1 MANSYQRYKTL
12 TDKELE
18 TEEVRR
24 LDLGIYEIEW
34 GLDNS
39 FNWVCKEQDEKQT
52 IARHNERIICT
63 MALINIEYKDHFLT
77 VDLEHAIQIS
87 NNKDGRLVKRLN
99 GHTGKVIGL
108 IELPNGNLLSVSL
121 DGTIKHWDM
130 RSYKCIATIEADVSC
145 LDDVDFANAKTL
157 IIKNKL
163 DTKIWRLTG
172 ELLAELT
179 GFTKTVEYIK
189 WFKSD
194 TWIVKP
200 ENENPSQWSAKG
212 ELIHQYKFSFSPRT
226 DVLELDNL
234 QLLIKD
240 THNILQLWSKDG
252 ELLEKHVKD
261 VGITDYF
268 DKLVTASKE
277 SESWIESHASTDDY
291 PLTCNSFEFGDF
303 HLKSG
308 KKEIENQELL
318 FKKSSGNRIIWDFF
332 YRPIE
337 RNIKTALKE
346 NIDLARQAE
355 EELTLQKS
363 KTEKSIEKHRSKR
376 KFAKFTAL
384 FFFFLAITLG
394 GIGVVALFLTDNF
407 DMLVKSISPIVDKM
421 LESKN
426 TLKHIKLLDLQIIFA
441 IGTGAL
447 LFISLLWFIRNR
459 RQKSKQFKN
468 VGNLSLIEVM
478 LTTYGN
484 LIETIKTHRSEILNN
499 LPSHQDNELFSGVKI
514 NKLIEQKIE
523 NEIQQAAMQECN
535 IDQSDI
541 TYQRSDGQ
549 KSESIVL
556 QDWSYIQE
564 NSHPRLNKQN
574 EQAVRFDSNGQ
585 LVCAVRS
592 IQYIFLT
599 KEKVDVFST
608 YYDFIADKYIGRES
622 NSFYYKDVS
631 NVTRKDVHR
640 NRFGQE
646 LTGSEITLSV
656 TSGAKISLTLM
667 NDESIREFSETLAEN
682 DAHSIE
688 QDTAGGIAAVKE
700 RLAVESEEL
709 TVYYQAEI
717 ARAKEANKSE
727 LVKLLDI
734 TQQKLMSYIEDQC
747 DIAKNY
753 DRGDSIA
760 KSQSKDSLVDLAYKN
775 IRTQIE
781 SHKRSEAVL
790 S

>member
-52 IARHNERIICT
+52 IARHNERIIGT

-87 NNKDGRLVKRLN
+87 SNKDGRLVKRLN

-268 DKLVTASKE
+268 DKLVTASK
-277 SESWIESHASTDDY
+277 
-291 PLTCNSFEFGDF
+291 
-303 HLKSG
+303 
-308 KKEIENQELL
+308 
-318 FKKSSGNRIIWDFF
+318 
-332 YRPIE
+332 
-337 RNIKTALKE
+337 
-346 NIDLARQAE
+346 
-355 EELTLQKS
+355 
-363 KTEKSIEKHRSKR
+363 
-376 KFAKFTAL
+376 
-384 FFFFLAITLG
+384 
-394 GIGVVALFLTDNF
+394 
-407 DMLVKSISPIVDKM
+407 
-421 LESKN
+421 
-426 TLKHIKLLDLQIIFA
+426 
-441 IGTGAL
+441 
-447 LFISLLWFIRNR
+447 
-459 RQKSKQFKN
+459 
-468 VGNLSLIEVM
+468 
-478 LTTYGN
+478 
-484 LIETIKTHRSEILNN
+484 
-499 LPSHQDNELFSGVKI
+499 
-514 NKLIEQKIE
+514 
-523 NEIQQAAMQECN
+523 
-535 IDQSDI
+535 
-541 TYQRSDGQ
+541 
-549 KSESIVL
+549 
-556 QDWSYIQE
+556 
-564 NSHPRLNKQN
+564 
-574 EQAVRFDSNGQ
+574 
-585 LVCAVRS
+585 
-592 IQYIFLT
+592 
-599 KEKVDVFST
+599 
-608 YYDFIADKYIGRES
+608 
-622 NSFYYKDVS
+622 
-631 NVTRKDVHR
+631 
-640 NRFGQE
+640 
-646 LTGSEITLSV
+646 
-656 TSGAKISLTLM
+656 
-667 NDESIREFSETLAEN
+667 
-682 DAHSIE
+682 
-688 QDTAGGIAAVKE
+688 
-700 RLAVESEEL
+700 
-709 TVYYQAEI
+709 
-717 ARAKEANKSE
+717 
-727 LVKLLDI
+727 
-734 TQQKLMSYIEDQC
+734 
-747 DIAKNY
+747 
-753 DRGDSIA
+753 
-760 KSQSKDSLVDLAYKN
+760 
-775 IRTQIE
+775 
-781 SHKRSEAVL
+781 
-790 S
+790 